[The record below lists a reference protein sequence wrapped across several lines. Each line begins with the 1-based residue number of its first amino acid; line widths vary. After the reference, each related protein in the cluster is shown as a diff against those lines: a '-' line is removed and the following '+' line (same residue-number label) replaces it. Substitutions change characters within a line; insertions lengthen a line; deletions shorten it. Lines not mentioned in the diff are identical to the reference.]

1 MYPRYPGHRHW
12 SAVEQIQTL
21 LSLPQMTPEEFLAC
35 WDVTY
40 SQLSLICFCS
50 ESTVKRWFS
59 GRSSPTPLHKF
70 WLAQTH
76 KLWSQL

>member
-1 MYPRYPGHRHW
+1 MYPRYPGRRHW
-12 SAVEQIQTL
+12 LAIEQVRVK
-21 LSLPQMTPEEFLAC
+21 LPQMTPEEFLAC

-40 SQLSLICFCS
+40 NDLALICFCS
-50 ESTVKRWFS
+50 NKTVKRWFA
-59 GRSSPTPLHKF
+59 GLSSPNRLHKF